1 MGLALY
7 NTPDALDLSQR
18 YLSHGPSQVSR
29 PRPRAHYNGAYY
41 HPDGSIVLH
50 RELADLKLPLLDL
63 VLLANHQAKTQRHR
77 RSHRRQTSRL
87 ARQWCIDEAN
97 EGRALARGPGQALPG
112 PHRRLPPPGEQQRR
126 RTPSLERQEA
136 FRDVRTAKSIL
147 YPQDAHDI
155 SELYRLG
162 LLYDD
167 EYLRGPG
174 FDFDAIDRSEPEYT
188 IRPAKQTRKTKRSRI
203 PRDDNLQFALD
214 LSLAELGRDESSTQ
228 FLGSPEFEDSSSDA
242 EANTG
247 NSNSNSHNSSYG
259 ARLAP
264 LHLVAELMQPP
275 EDFSSEGFGD
285 DTTPDMTT
293 DSEGDSESVCS
304 SSNGR
309 TSSPSRSRTRRGR
322 SHVYGLDDEMAGT
335 WKMLNDGL

>member
-87 ARQWCIDEAN
+87 TRQWCNDEAD
-97 EGRALARGPGQALPG
+97 EGRALARVRALAPALPG
-112 PHRRLPPPGEQQRR
+112 GHRPPPSGEQQRR

-136 FRDVRTAKSIL
+136 FRDARTAKSIL

-167 EYLRGPG
+167 EHLRGPG

-188 IRPAKQTRKTKRSRI
+188 IRPAKPARKTKRSRV
-203 PRDDNLQFALD
+203 PRDDDLQLALD
-214 LSLAELGRDESSTQ
+214 LSLAELGRDDSFAQ
-228 FLGSPEFEDSSSDA
+228 FLGSPEFEDSSSDD
-242 EANTG
+242 EPRNG
-247 NSNSNSHNSSYG
+247 NSNSNSGYG

-275 EDFSSEGFGD
+275 EDFSPEGFGD

-293 DSEGDSESVCS
+293 DSDGDSESVSS
-304 SSNGR
+304 SSNGS
-309 TSSPSRSRTRRGR
+309 TSSPRRPRTRRGR
-322 SHVYGLDDEMAGT
+322 SHVYGLDDDIDGA
-335 WKMLNDGL
+335 WKMLNDGLKQ